1 MADEPNTIDDLMD
14 RDPLSLTT
22 DDIAAIIAYHR
33 KARASATGERK
44 PKREAGVK
52 IDIYEVFGELMKPA
66 AAAPVIRRR

>member
-1 MADEPNTIDDLMD
+1 MAAEENTVDALMD

-33 KARASATGERK
+33 KARAAATGERR

-52 IDIYEVFGELMKPA
+52 IDVSEVFGELMKPA
-66 AAAPVIRRR
+66 AVVPTIRRR